1 MATLSPFWSSLSP
14 VFLISCK
21 SNNEKTTS
29 EEQKTDSVKKDS
41 AVSEEKPQVVD
52 SNNTEI
58 KPIAKPVVKPIKP
71 VSKPISTGKTTKDSV
86 SKPVRPEPGPVCKY
100 GVIKRDFQPKN

>member
-1 MATLSPFWSSLSP
+1 MLHVMGLMI

-21 SNNEKTTS
+21 SNNEKSIS
-29 EEQKTDSVKKDS
+29 EEQKTEPVKKDS

-52 SNNTEI
+52 SNNNEI

-71 VSKPISTGKTTKDSV
+71 VSKPTVKIKDSV
-86 SKPVRPEPGPVCKY
+86 SKPVHPEPGPVCKY
-100 GVIKRDFQPKN
+100 GVIRRNFQPKN